1 MKFPNPIKNL
11 QCSNE
16 HKAESS
22 CFEMVKNHFP
32 LPCQSLP
39 HPSTAQCQERLLW
52 LTTSTLQEKQKS
64 GACVP
69 KFQLFRGQL
78 RELVSF
84 LPHSGSLAN
93 QHSLNAWGSLMAW
106 CNWEKAHNLRLLYQE
121 GRRGV
126 QCVSVILA
134 LQGADRE
141 LVYFHAW

>member
-1 MKFPNPIKNL
+1 MNIKL
-11 QCSNE
+11 RAAAL
-16 HKAESS
+16 KWLRTI
-22 CFEMVKNHFP
+22 F
-32 LPCQSLP
+32 LYLCQSLL

-64 GACVP
+64 GAGVP

-84 LPHSGSLAN
+84 LPHFGSLEN
-93 QHSLNAWGSLMAW
+93 QHSLNVWGSLMAW

-141 LVYFHAW
+141 LV